1 MAERILALCR
11 AMGASEDQEELLLPL
26 IQAAQERFAAR
37 LRLGVAPED
46 CGPAFPLACALAAM
60 EGLEASTGSSQEVSS
75 FTAGDLT
82 IHRETGGK
90 SKAVLS
96 GQAEKWLAPWL
107 ADAGFHFQ
115 GVRG

>member
-46 CGPAFPLACALAAM
+46 CGPAFPLA
-60 EGLEASTGSSQEVSS
+60 
-75 FTAGDLT
+75 
-82 IHRETGGK
+82 
-90 SKAVLS
+90 VLS